1 MNTAFQNQGDIL
13 EVRQPLVKYLE
24 LRSWS
29 IYFQHFIEI
38 GKGEN
43 GKEYGR
49 KKEVICQNVKNIF
62 QGFPGGAVV
71 KNPPANAGDTSLSP
85 GLGRSHMPRSNKPM
99 RHSYWACA
107 LEPTSHNH
115 WSPRTYSPCFTTREA
130 TAMRSLCTTTKNSPR
145 SPQLEESPH
154 ATVKKTQ
161 RSQKLKKKIFFP
173 VFFKQASR
181 F

>member
-145 SPQLEESPH
+145 SPQLEKSLH
-154 ATVKKTQ
+154 AAMKTQ
-161 RSQKLKKKIFFP
+161 RSQK
-173 VFFKQASR
+173 
-181 F
+181 